1 MKKYGFVFL
10 VLILVSCKGSY
21 VKEVRNFQG
30 DWQIQSISYFD
41 GRQISTKTGNLGQM
55 VFGTEKPNSVAGVN
69 IGKQTVGK
77 WVADFQYSFSFSGQL
92 VDISLSMTD
101 RKTIPPDAIGR
112 VQVYNYETVDN
123 NTLRLYADKEF
134 DYSTNQLITN
144 VSYVLKR

>member
-1 MKKYGFVFL
+1 MLFR
-10 VLILVSCKGSY
+10 S
-21 VKEVRNFQG
+21 E
-30 DWQIQSISYFD
+30 
-41 GRQISTKTGNLGQM
+41 
-55 VFGTEKPNSVAGVN
+55 
-69 IGKQTVGK
+69 
-77 WVADFQYSFSFSGQL
+77 FQYSFSFSSQV